1 MENKFIL
8 FCLFVGFS
16 VAKAQRPEPAPVQGR
31 DVVIEQATVHVGNG
45 NVVVN
50 GAVWFSGGILK
61 YVGPMKDIPSV
72 PSDAQRMRIQNAHV
86 YPGFIA
92 CNTTLGLT
100 EIEAVRA
107 TNDLAEVGLYNPNVR
122 SAVAF
127 FSDSKVIPTVRSN
140 GVLLAEA
147 CPRGGVISGTSS
159 LMQLDAWNYTD
170 ALVRSDAAMHLNWP
184 SAGPLTEEDRQS
196 GRMRSYDKSISDL
209 QRFFDAAKARKT
221 EQQPRSTNLRLDAM
235 AQVLDERVPLF
246 IHCHKAQ
253 EITDAIRFC
262 SSNKLKPPV
271 LVEAEEVYKVLE
283 LVKQSGASVLPARV
297 HSLPLRAEDDIDQP
311 YKTPALLQRAGIPFA
326 FQQAGDMEAMN
337 ARNLP
342 FTAGTATAYGLP
354 YEEAVKALTLAP
366 AVMLGAEKQVGSLEV
381 GKRATLFVSEGDAL
395 NMSTN
400 RIGAAFIDGRQLDL
414 GNEQVQLY
422 ERYKNKYGI
431 K

>member
-1 MENKFIL
+1 MENKLIL
-8 FCLFVGFS
+8 ISFLLAVTS
-16 VAKAQRPEPAPVQGR
+16 AQAQRPMPASVQSR
-31 DVVIEQATVHVGNG
+31 DVVIEQATVHIGNG
-45 NVVVN
+45 KVINN

-61 YVGPMKDIPSV
+61 YVGTSDGVPSV
-72 PSDAQRMRIQNAHV
+72 PPNAQRLRMKEGHV

-107 TNDLAEVGLYNPNVR
+107 TNDLAEVGAYNPNVR
-122 SAVAF
+122 SSIAF
-127 FSDSKVIPTVRSN
+127 YSDSKVIPTVRSN

-170 ALVRSDAAMHLNWP
+170 AQVRSDAALHVNWP
-184 SAGPLTEEDRQS
+184 GVVPTTEEDKQA
-196 GRMRSYDKSISDL
+196 GKMRSYDKSLADL
-209 QRFFDAAKARKT
+209 QRFFDAARARRT
-221 EQQPRSTNLRLDAM
+221 EQEPRSTNLRLDAM
-235 AQVLDERVPLF
+235 ALVLEGRMPLF
-246 IHCHKAQ
+246 IHCHRAQ
-253 EITDAIRFC
+253 EISDALRFC
-262 SSNKLKPPV
+262 AINRLTAPV
-271 LVEAEEVYKVLE
+271 LVEAEEVHKVLD
-283 LVKQSGASVLPARV
+283 LVKRSGASVLPARV
-297 HSLPLRAEDDIDQP
+297 HSLPMRAEDDVDQP
-311 YKTPALLQRAGIPFA
+311 YKTPALLHRAGIPFA

-366 AVMLGAEKQVGSLEV
+366 AVMLGVDKQLGSLEV

-414 GNEQVQLY
+414 GSEQIQLY
-422 ERYKNKYGI
+422 EMYKNKYGL

>member
-1 MENKFIL
+1 MENKLIL
-8 FCLFVGFS
+8 FSFLLA
-16 VAKAQRPEPAPVQGR
+16 VASAQAQRPEPAPVQSR
-31 DVVIEQATVHVGNG
+31 DVVIEQATVHIGNG

-72 PSDAQRMRIQNAHV
+72 PADAQRLRIQNGHV

-107 TNDLAEVGLYNPNVR
+107 TNDLAEVGAYNPNVR
-122 SAVAF
+122 SAIAF
-127 FSDSKVIPTVRSN
+127 FSDSRVIPTVRSN

-170 ALVRSDAAMHLNWP
+170 ALVHSDAALHLNWP
-184 SAGPLTEEDRQS
+184 GVAPSTEEDKQA
-196 GRMRSYDKSISDL
+196 GKMRLYDKAIADL
-209 QRFFDAAKARKT
+209 QRFFDAARARRT
-221 EQQPRSTNLRLDAM
+221 EPEPRFTNLRLDAM
-235 AQVLDERVPLF
+235 AKVLDGQMPLF
-246 IHCHKAQ
+246 IHCHRAQ
-253 EITDAIRFC
+253 EISDALRFC
-262 SSNKLKPPV
+262 AINKLKAPV
-271 LVEAEEVYKVLE
+271 LVEAEEVYKVLD
-283 LVKQSGASVLPARV
+283 LVKRSGASVLPARV
-297 HSLPLRAEDDIDQP
+297 HSLPMRAEDDVDQP

-326 FQQAGDMEAMN
+326 FQQSGDMEAMN

-366 AVMLGAEKQVGSLEV
+366 AVMLGADKQVGSLEV
-381 GKRATLFVSEGDAL
+381 GKRATLFLSEGDAF

-400 RIGAAFIDGRQLDL
+400 RLGAAFVDGRQLDL

-422 ERYKNKYGI
+422 ERYKNRYGI